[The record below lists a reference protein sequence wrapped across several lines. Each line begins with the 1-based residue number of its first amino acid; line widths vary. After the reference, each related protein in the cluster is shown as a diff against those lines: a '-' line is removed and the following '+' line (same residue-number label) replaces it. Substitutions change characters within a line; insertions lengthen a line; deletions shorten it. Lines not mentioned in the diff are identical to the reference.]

1 MIARKETPMLACS
14 PDAIAVF
21 SIADMG
27 SELSNNGGSVEE
39 DTALNCISCDGGNF
53 AFASVEIKTSVAES
67 SLRYFGSNATANV
80 IICTVGD
87 DECRRVIA
95 ESHLGQILIQALTL
109 ECSYDI

>member
-53 AFASVEIKTSVAES
+53 AFASVDIKTSVAES

-80 IICTVGD
+80 IICD
-87 DECRRVIA
+87 DECRRMIA